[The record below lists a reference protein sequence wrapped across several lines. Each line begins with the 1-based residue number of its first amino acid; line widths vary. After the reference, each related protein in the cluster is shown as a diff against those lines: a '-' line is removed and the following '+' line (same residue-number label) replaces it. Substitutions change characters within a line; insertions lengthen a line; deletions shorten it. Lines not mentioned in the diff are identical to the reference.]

1 MASVGNTPPTR
12 TQVLVIGG
20 GPAGSTAAT
29 LLARQGIQ
37 AVCIERERFPRY
49 HIGES
54 LLPSVLEVCDL
65 LGVRDQVEAARF
77 VRKPGAQVDWGGER
91 WRLDFG
97 ELSGQH
103 VYSFQVERAAFD
115 HLLLEHAKT
124 QGVEVFEGY
133 EVTSIDWQDGR
144 SHQVSW
150 RAEGGEGGGETGVT
164 QFDFLVDASGR
175 NGLIGTR
182 YRKNRVYHKA
192 FRNVAIWGYWEGI
205 DQGDEDFLGAIRIS
219 SIPEG
224 WGWVIPLRDGR
235 TSVGLVVHKDHVR
248 ARRGDGTP
256 KIYEDGLR
264 QSDLLTAILAP
275 GRLVSEL
282 TVETDYSYG
291 SSTFSGDGYFVCG
304 DAACFLDPLLSTGV
318 HLATFSAMTAAAAIG
333 TIVRSELSEERCRRY
348 FEATYRKAYL
358 RLLVMV
364 SAFYDQ
370 NRGKRG
376 YFWEAQRL
384 TRGDLQGFD
393 IQQAFLHLVTGAQDL
408 SDAGGGVDLDMVR
421 SAVAHRIEENM
432 SLRRDKDALVAMLA
446 DEEHQPRIDANR
458 TFMDQVEGLFALS
471 PTDSVDNIYMVTQP
485 RLGLA
490 ELPAPAP
497 G

>member
-1 MASVGNTPPTR
+1 MASVRDGPPAR
-12 TQVLVIGG
+12 TKVLVIGG

-29 LLARQGIQ
+29 LLARQGIP
-37 AVCIERERFPRY
+37 AVCLERERFPRY

-65 LGVRDQVEAARF
+65 LGVRDKVEAARF
-77 VRKPGAQVDWGGER
+77 VRKPGAQVDWGGEQ

-103 VYSFQVERAAFD
+103 VYSFQVERAQFD

-124 QGVEVFEGY
+124 QGVDVFEGY
-133 EVTSIDWQDGR
+133 EVTSIEWRDGR
-144 SHQVSW
+144 CHQVSW
-150 RAEGGEGGGETGVT
+150 RGEGGETGVT
-164 QFDFLVDASGR
+164 EFDFLVDASGR
-175 NGLIGTR
+175 SGLIGTR
-182 YRKNRVYHKA
+182 YRKNRMYHKA
-192 FRNVAIWGYWEGI
+192 FRNVAIWGYWE
-205 DQGDEDFLGAIRIS
+205 DVDRGDEDFPGAIRIS

-224 WGWVIPLRDGR
+224 WGWVIPISDRR

-248 ARRGDGTP
+248 ARRGDDVAT
-256 KIYEDGLR
+256 IYHEGLR
-264 QSDLLTAILAP
+264 QSDLLTTILAP
-275 GRLVSEL
+275 GRLVSEVK
-282 TVETDYSYG
+282 VETDYSYG
-291 SSTFSGDGYFVCG
+291 SSSFSGDGYFVCG

-333 TIVRSELSEERCRRY
+333 SIVRGELPEDRCRRY
-348 FEATYRKAYL
+348 FESTYRKAYL

-393 IQQAFLHLVTGAQDL
+393 IQQAFLQLVTGTQDL
-408 SDAGGGVDLDMVR
+408 SDAGGGADLEMIR
-421 SAVAHRIEENM
+421 SAVARRIEENM
-432 SLRRDKDALVAMLA
+432 SLRRDKDALVAMLG
-446 DEEHQPRIDANR
+446 DSEDQRRIDANR

-471 PTDSVDNIYMVTQP
+471 PSDSVDNIYMVTEP

-490 ELPAPAP
+490 EMPDPHR
-497 G
+497 

>member
-1 MASVGNTPPTR
+1 MASTGDTPPAHTR
-12 TQVLVIGG
+12 VLVIGG

-65 LGVRDQVEAARF
+65 LGVRDKVEAARF

-115 HLLLEHAKT
+115 HILLEHANT
-124 QGVEVFEGY
+124 QGVEVFEGC
-133 EVTSIDWQDGR
+133 EVTSIDWRDGR
-144 SHQVSW
+144 CHQVSW
-150 RAEGGEGGGETGVT
+150 RTESGDTGVT

-182 YRKNRVYHKA
+182 YRKNRMYHKA
-192 FRNVAIWGYWEGI
+192 FRNVAIWGYWDGI
-205 DQGDEDFLGAIRIS
+205 DQGDEDFRGAIRIS

-248 ARRGDGTP
+248 ARKGDEIAS
-256 KIYEDGLR
+256 IYQDGLR
-264 QSDLLTAILAP
+264 QSDLLTTILAP
-275 GRLVSEL
+275 GRLVSEIK
-282 TVETDYSYG
+282 VETDYSYG
-291 SSTFSGDGYFVCG
+291 SSAFSGDGYFVCG

-333 TIVRSELSEERCRRY
+333 TIVRGELPEERCRRY

-408 SDAGGGVDLDMVR
+408 NDAGGRVDLEMVR
-421 SAVAHRIEENM
+421 AAVAHRIEENM
-432 SLRRDKDALVAMLA
+432 SLRRDKEALMAMLA
-446 DEEHQPRIDANR
+446 DGADEADHRRIDANR

-471 PTDSVDNIYMVTQP
+471 PTDSVDNIHMVTHP

-490 ELPAPAP
+490 ELGAHP
-497 G
+497 

>member
-1 MASVGNTPPTR
+1 MVIVGNAPPAR

-29 LLARQGIQ
+29 LLARQGIA
-37 AVCIERERFPRY
+37 AVCVERERFPRY

-65 LGVRDQVEAARF
+65 LGVRDKVEAARF

-97 ELSGQH
+97 ELSGQN

-115 HLLLEHAKT
+115 HILLEHAKT
-124 QGVEVFEGY
+124 QGVEVFEGH
-133 EVTSIDWQDGR
+133 EVTSIEWQEGR
-144 SHQVSW
+144 PHQVSW
-150 RAEGGEGGGETGVT
+150 RGEGGETGVT

-192 FRNVAIWGYWEGI
+192 FRNVAIWGYWDGI
-205 DQGDEDFLGAIRIS
+205 DPGDEDFQGAIRIS

-224 WGWVIPLRDGR
+224 WGWIIPMRGGR

-248 ARRGDGTP
+248 TNRSDGVAT
-256 KIYEDGLR
+256 IYQEGLR
-264 QSDLLTAILAP
+264 QSDLLTAILAS
-275 GRLVSEL
+275 GRLASEL
-282 TVETDYSYG
+282 KVETDYSYG
-291 SSTFSGDGYFVCG
+291 SSSFSGDGYFVCG

-333 TIVRSELSEERCRRY
+333 SIVRGELPEERCRRY

-370 NRGKRG
+370 NRGRRG

-393 IQQAFLHLVTGAQDL
+393 IEQAFLQLVTGTQDL
-408 SDAGGGVDLDMVR
+408 SDAGGGVDLEMVR

-432 SLRRDKDALVAMLA
+432 SLRRDKEALVAMLA
-446 DEEHQPRIDANR
+446 DEEDQRRIDSNR

-471 PTDSVDNIYMVTQP
+471 PTDSVDDVYLVTDP

-490 ELPAPAP
+490 ELLTGPAD
-497 G
+497 